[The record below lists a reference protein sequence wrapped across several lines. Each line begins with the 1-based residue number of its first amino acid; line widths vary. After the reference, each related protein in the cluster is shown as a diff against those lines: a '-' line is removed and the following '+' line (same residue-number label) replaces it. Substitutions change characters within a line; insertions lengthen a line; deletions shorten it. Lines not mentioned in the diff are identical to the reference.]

1 MIEGGVQALSL
12 EAVEVI
18 EAGDLAVEIG
28 RYTLTIRTAGAEL
41 RIDQGK
47 SVVVCR
53 RQQDGALEIAIDTF
67 TSDTGP

>member
-1 MIEGGVQALSL
+1 MIEGGAQAFSL

-28 RYTLTIRTAGAEL
+28 RYTLAIRTRAQSLGSIKARPLWYGA
-41 RIDQGK
+41 D
-47 SVVVCR
+47 SMM
-53 RQQDGALEIAIDTF
+53 AASNAIDTF